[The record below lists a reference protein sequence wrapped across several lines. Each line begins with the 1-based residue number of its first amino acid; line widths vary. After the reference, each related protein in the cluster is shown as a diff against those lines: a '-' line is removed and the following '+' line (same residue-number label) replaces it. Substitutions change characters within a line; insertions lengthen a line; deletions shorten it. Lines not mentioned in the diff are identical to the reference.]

1 MTMGRRGNGEG
12 TITRRKDGRWEAR
25 YTVHSAEGP
34 KRKVLY
40 GKTRS
45 AVAEKLNK
53 ALSDRSSGLTFD
65 AVNLTV
71 GKYLHHW
78 LEDYVKSLVDA
89 GKMAHSTFIRY
100 EGIVNNHLKPA
111 LGHRKLKD
119 LSRAEVRRL
128 YNQKGKALSPRS
140 VDYIHVTLQN
150 ALSQAVRDDLIPRN
164 VASGE
169 RPRNSR
175 HQKEARALS
184 PTQVRA
190 LLAEA
195 SGERNEAI
203 YIAAIHTGLPK
214 GELLGLKWT
223 DLDLDG
229 GTLSVRRS
237 LKVTDHGL
245 DFGPTKNNASRRSV
259 PLNKSA
265 VAALK
270 AHRLR
275 QNEERL
281 RLGELWEDQDLVFPN
296 RVGKPINP
304 SNLYHREYKPLLKR
318 AELEGERFTFHSLRH
333 TFASALCNKRV
344 YPKVIQSLLGHS
356 SITQTMDT

>member
-1 MTMGRRGNGEG
+1 MGRRGNGEG

-53 ALSDRSSGLTFD
+53 ALSDRSSGLSFD
-65 AVNLTV
+65 AGTLTV

-78 LEDYVKSLVDA
+78 LEDCVKSLVDA

-111 LGHRKLKD
+111 LGHRKLKE
-119 LSRAEVRRL
+119 LSRADVRRFCKE
-128 YNQKGKALSPRS
+128 KGKVLAPRS

-184 PTQVRA
+184 PH
-190 LLAEA
+190 
-195 SGERNEAI
+195 SG
-203 YIAAIHTGLPK
+203 
-214 GELLGLKWT
+214 
-223 DLDLDG
+223 
-229 GTLSVRRS
+229 
-237 LKVTDHGL
+237 
-245 DFGPTKNNASRRSV
+245 
-259 PLNKSA
+259 
-265 VAALK
+265 
-270 AHRLR
+270 
-275 QNEERL
+275 
-281 RLGELWEDQDLVFPN
+281 
-296 RVGKPINP
+296 
-304 SNLYHREYKPLLKR
+304 
-318 AELEGERFTFHSLRH
+318 
-333 TFASALCNKRV
+333 ASAAGR
-344 YPKVIQSLLGHS
+344 G
-356 SITQTMDT
+356 